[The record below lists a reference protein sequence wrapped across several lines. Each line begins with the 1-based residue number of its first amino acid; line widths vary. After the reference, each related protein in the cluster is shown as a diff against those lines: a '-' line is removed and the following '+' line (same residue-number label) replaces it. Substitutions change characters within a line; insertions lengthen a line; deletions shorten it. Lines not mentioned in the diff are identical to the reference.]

1 MNALSILAAVPGF
14 SGNQTA
20 LNPAGPMAQR
30 IEHTFSLIFFI
41 TAIVYVLTMIAVAI
55 SVWSNRISS
64 TDFPPPEQ
72 SSPENNRKAVS
83 AVAGAM
89 AISILLLFVMMIAS
103 FATSHA
109 IGKENGRAPIEVDV
123 YGHQWWWEVQY
134 PQPEAD
140 KMVLTANEIHIP
152 TGSLVRIHG
161 TSMDVI
167 HSFWAPNIHGKR
179 DLLPGY
185 ENDFVI
191 QADQPGR
198 WRGQCAEFCGPQHAH
213 MSFLVIAEPMDQFH
227 NWMTAQAGTP
237 PPPATPQTQ
246 HGQVV
251 FLSRACIMCH
261 TVRGTVAGSRVGPD
275 LTHVGSRDTIASG
288 TLPNDAEHLA
298 RWISNAQQI
307 KPGVRMPPNPM
318 PQQDL
323 NDLVAYLESLR

>member
-1 MNALSILAAVPGF
+1 MSAHDILAAVPGF
-14 SGNQTA
+14 SGNQTM

-30 IEHTFSLIFFI
+30 IEHTLALIFFI
-41 TAIVYVLTMIAVAI
+41 TAVVYLLTMAAVAL
-55 SVWSNRISS
+55 SVWRNRTPGESL
-64 TDFPPPEQ
+64 PPPQ
-72 SSPENNRKAVS
+72 QTSPESDRKSVR

-89 AISILLLFVMMIAS
+89 GVSILLLFVMMLAS

-109 IGKENGRAPIEVDV
+109 IGKENGRAAMEVDV

-134 PQPEAD
+134 PKDEPDQ
-140 KMVLTANEIHIP
+140 MVVTANEIHLP
-152 TGSLVRIHG
+152 TGTLVRIHG
-161 TSMDVI
+161 TSRDVI

-185 ENDFVI
+185 DQDFI
-191 QADQPGR
+191 LQADQPGR

-213 MSFLVIAEPMDQFH
+213 MSFLIVAEPNDKFQA
-227 NWMTAQAGTP
+227 WMKAQAGTP
-237 PPPATPQTQ
+237 PPPSTPQTQ

-261 TVRGTVAGSRVGPD
+261 TIRGTVAGSRVGPD
-275 LTHVGSRDTIASG
+275 LTHVGSRSTIASG
-288 TLPNDAEHLA
+288 TLPNDPADLA
-298 RWISNAQQI
+298 KWITNAQQI

>member
-1 MNALSILAAVPGF
+1 MNAIAMLGAVPGF
-14 SGNQTA
+14 TGNQTS

-30 IEHTFSLIFFI
+30 IEHTLSLIFFI
-41 TAIVYVLTMIAVAI
+41 TGVMYVLTMIAVVI
-55 SVWSNRISS
+55 SVMRNRGAENE
-64 TDFPPPEQ
+64 FPPPQ
-72 SSPENNRKAVS
+72 PTSPEQHRRNTR

-89 AISILLLFVMMIAS
+89 GISVLLLFVMMVAS

-109 IGKENGRAPIEVDV
+109 IGKENGRAPFEVDV

-140 KMVLTANEIHIP
+140 KMVVTANEIHIP

-237 PPPATPQTQ
+237 PPPSTSQTQ

-261 TVRGTVAGSRVGPD
+261 TIRGTVAGSRVGPD
-275 LTHVGSRDTIASG
+275 LTHVGSRDTIAAG
-288 TLPNDAEHLA
+288 TLRNNPQELA
-298 RWISNAQQI
+298 KWITNAQQI

>member
-1 MNALSILAAVPGF
+1 MNAIATLAAVPGF
-14 SGNQTA
+14 TGNQSS
-20 LNPAGPMAQR
+20 LNPAGPMAQH
-30 IEHTFSLIFFI
+30 IEHTLSLIFFV
-41 TAIVYVLTMIAVAI
+41 TGIVYVLTVIAVVV
-55 SVWSNRISS
+55 SVMRNRTRS
-64 TDFPPPEQ
+64 DEFPPPLQ
-72 SSPENNRKAVS
+72 TTPEHDREAITAVS
-83 AVAGAM
+83 TAM
-89 AISILLLFVMMIAS
+89 GVSVLLLFIMMVAS

-109 IGKENGRAPIEVDV
+109 IGKENGRAPIEIDV

-140 KMVLTANEIHIP
+140 KTVVTANEIHVP
-152 TGSLVRIHG
+152 TGTLVRIHG

-179 DLLPGY
+179 DLMPGY
-185 ENDFVI
+185 QTDFVI

-213 MSFLVIAEPMDQFH
+213 MSFLIVAEPMDQYH
-227 NWMTAQAGTP
+227 NWMNTQAGTP
-237 PPPATPQTQ
+237 PPPSTPQAQ
-246 HGQVV
+246 HGQIV

-288 TLPNDAEHLA
+288 TLPNDAQHLA
-298 RWISNAQQI
+298 QWISNAQQI

-318 PQQDL
+318 PAQDL

>member
-1 MNALSILAAVPGF
+1 MNVLSIFAAVPGF
-14 SGNQTA
+14 TSNQTS
-20 LNPAGPMAQR
+20 LNPVGPMAQR
-30 IEHTFSLIFFI
+30 IEHTFTLIFFT
-41 TAIVYVLTMIAVAI
+41 TAAVYLLTMAVTAI
-55 SVWSNRISS
+55 SVWKNRLHK
-64 TDFPPPEQ
+64 DEFPPPEQ
-72 SSPENNRKAVS
+72 TPTEQYKRTSI

-89 AISILLLFVMMIAS
+89 VISILLLFVMMVAS

-109 IGKENGRAPIEVDV
+109 IGKENGRAPFEVDV

-134 PQPEAD
+134 PQPEAY
-140 KMVLTANEIHIP
+140 KTVVTANEIHIP
-152 TGSLVRIHG
+152 TNSLVRIHG
-161 TSMDVI
+161 TSRDVI

-179 DLLPGY
+179 DLMPGY

-191 QADQPGR
+191 QADEPGR

-213 MSFLVIAEPMDQFH
+213 MSFLVVAESMDQFH
-227 NWMTAQAGTP
+227 NWMDAQAGTP
-237 PPPATPQTQ
+237 PPPSTPQTQ

-261 TVRGTVAGSRVGPD
+261 TIRGTVAGSRVGPD
-275 LTHVGSRDTIASG
+275 LTHVGSRDTIAAG
-288 TLPNDAEHLA
+288 TLRNNPQELA
-298 RWISNAQQI
+298 KWISNPQQI

>member
-1 MNALSILAAVPGF
+1 MGV
-14 SGNQTA
+14 
-20 LNPAGPMAQR
+20 
-30 IEHTFSLIFFI
+30 
-41 TAIVYVLTMIAVAI
+41 
-55 SVWSNRISS
+55 SV
-64 TDFPPPEQ
+64 
-72 SSPENNRKAVS
+72 
-83 AVAGAM
+83 
-89 AISILLLFVMMIAS
+89 LLLFIMMVAS

-109 IGKENGRAPIEVDV
+109 IGKENGRAPIEIDI

-140 KMVLTANEIHIP
+140 KTVVTANEIHVP
-152 TGSLVRIHG
+152 TGTLVRIHG

-179 DLLPGY
+179 DLMPGY
-185 ENDFVI
+185 QNDFII

-213 MSFLVIAEPMDQFH
+213 MSFLIVAEPMDRYH
-227 NWMTAQAGTP
+227 NWMDAQAGTP
-237 PPPATPQTQ
+237 PPPSTPQTQ

-288 TLPNDAEHLA
+288 TLPNDPQHLA
-298 RWISNAQQI
+298 QWISNAQQI

-318 PQQDL
+318 PAQDL

>member
-1 MNALSILAAVPGF
+1 
-14 SGNQTA
+14 
-20 LNPAGPMAQR
+20 
-30 IEHTFSLIFFI
+30 
-41 TAIVYVLTMIAVAI
+41 
-55 SVWSNRISS
+55 
-64 TDFPPPEQ
+64 
-72 SSPENNRKAVS
+72 
-83 AVAGAM
+83 
-89 AISILLLFVMMIAS
+89 
-103 FATSHA
+103 
-109 IGKENGRAPIEVDV
+109 
-123 YGHQWWWEVQY
+123 
-134 PQPEAD
+134 
-140 KMVLTANEIHIP
+140 MVVTANEIHIP

-237 PPPATPQTQ
+237 PPPSTSQTQ

-261 TVRGTVAGSRVGPD
+261 TIRGTVAGSRVGPD
-275 LTHVGSRDTIASG
+275 LTHVGSRDTIAAG
-288 TLPNDAEHLA
+288 TLRNNPQELA
-298 RWISNAQQI
+298 KWITNAQQI